1 MSNESGALMTAFEA
15 KHDIWSVQSEAK
27 GLFYLQDNERDK
39 IGIMSIVKGRKQF
52 VILTKKQAEAL
63 IKEFKDI
70 CEIYFSL

>member
-1 MSNESGALMTAFEA
+1 MTAFEA

-39 IGIMSIVKGRKQF
+39 IGIMRITDGKKQF
-52 VILTKKQAEAL
+52 VILTKKQAKAL
-63 IKEFKDI
+63 IKEFKEV